1 MAVEHWLNFASTD
14 AGCYDSYVDNSII
27 RNVQCTTYK
36 NYLIRSLGAKR
47 SKNTEIMAFSNISF
61 LHDIVAL
68 RDAMLHELSD
78 GEIFMIGKYKIPGV
92 AWYYSTAKI

>member
-1 MAVEHWLNFASTD
+1 
-14 AGCYDSYVDNSII
+14 
-27 RNVQCTTYK
+27 
-36 NYLIRSLGAKR
+36 
-47 SKNTEIMAFSNISF
+47 MAFSNISF

-68 RDAMLHELSD
+68 GDAMLHELSD